1 VLQNTLSGVPVWGYT
16 SPGLYT
22 LTLTGEFIADR
33 TFITHGDGS
42 GGTTFVAVQAV
53 RTSANVITITV
64 LDVDLGAVSAGTPT
78 DGLLTETA
86 FQVIVFD

>member
-1 VLQNTLSGVPVWGYT
+1 
-16 SPGLYT
+16 
-22 LTLTGEFIADR
+22 
-33 TFITHGDGS
+33 
-42 GGTTFVAVQAV
+42 VAVQAV

-78 DGLLTETA
+78 DGLLVETA